1 MSQILATCVAYVPIM
16 FYGRCM
22 QSDFGFSGHDDILR
36 WQEMLAPMR
45 AASEP
50 IPRRSPIG
58 ALVKSMIS
66 GRTRDPV
73 SLAAYDR
80 LVAAFGTPGRVLAA
94 GREEVLRC
102 IGGVTHAE
110 DKAVYVVEALGR
122 IAAERKGFDLS
133 FLAKPPIGEALGWL
147 ERLPGVGRKVAAA
160 TLNGSTLD
168 RPVLIVDSHV
178 LRVLQRLGFVG
189 RHDARAA
196 SEAVTAAMPEWS
208 GGDFLDFHIVTKK
221 LGQTVC
227 GFDVPDCAHCPLR
240 GDCRSNC

>member
-1 MSQILATCVAYVPIM
+1 
-16 FYGRCM
+16 M
-22 QSDFGFSGHDDILR
+22 QSGFGFSGHDDILR
-36 WQEMLAPMR
+36 WQNALAPVR
-45 AASEP
+45 ALADP
-50 IPRRSPIG
+50 LPRRSPVG

-66 GRTRDPV
+66 GRTRDAV

-102 IGGVTHAE
+102 ILGVTHAA
-110 DKAVYVVEALGR
+110 DKAGYVVDALGR

-133 FLAKPPIGEALGWL
+133 FLAAPPIGEALGWL

-178 LRVLQRLGFVG
+178 LRVLQRLGFVD
-189 RHDARAA
+189 RHAEARVA
-196 SEAVTAAMPEWS
+196 SEAVTAAMPEWQ
-208 GGDFLDFHIVTKK
+208 GVDFLDFHVATKK
-221 LGQTVC
+221 LGQNFC
-227 GFDVPDCAHCPLR
+227 RFDARDCAGCPLQT
-240 GDCRSNC
+240 DCPSRSR

>member
-1 MSQILATCVAYVPIM
+1 
-16 FYGRCM
+16 M
-22 QSDFGFSGHDDILR
+22 QSGFGFSGHGDILR
-36 WQEMLAPMR
+36 WQTALASVR
-45 AASEP
+45 AQVAP
-50 IPRRSPIG
+50 LPRRSPIG

-102 IGGVTHAE
+102 IASVTHAE
-110 DKAVYVVEALGR
+110 DKAGYVVGALGR

-133 FLAKPPIGEALGWL
+133 FLATPPIGEALAWL

-178 LRVLQRLGFVG
+178 LRVLQRLGFVD
-189 RHDARAA
+189 RHAEARTA
-196 SEAVTAAMPEWS
+196 SAAVTAAMPEWQ
-208 GGDFLDFHIVTKK
+208 GGDFLDFHIATKK
-221 LGQTVC
+221 LGQTFC
-227 GFDVPDCAHCPLR
+227 RFDAPDCAHCPL
-240 GDCRSNC
+240 GADCLSRNR

>member
-1 MSQILATCVAYVPIM
+1 
-16 FYGRCM
+16 M
-22 QSDFGFSGHDDILR
+22 QSGFGFSGHDDILR
-36 WQEMLAPMR
+36 WQRMLAPMR
-45 AASEP
+45 TVAVP
-50 IPRRSPIG
+50 LPRRSPIG

-80 LVAAFGTPGRVLAA
+80 LVAAFGTPGRVLMA

-110 DKAVYVVEALGR
+110 DKAGYVVGALGR

-133 FLAKPPIGEALGWL
+133 FLATPPIVEALGWL

-160 TLNGSTLD
+160 TLNASTLD

-178 LRVLQRLGFVG
+178 LRVLQRLGFVD
-189 RHDARAA
+189 RHAEARTA
-196 SEAVTAAMPEWS
+196 SEAVTAAMPEWD
-208 GGDFLDFHIVTKK
+208 GGDFLDFHIAIKK
-221 LGQTVC
+221 LGQRFC
-227 GFDVPDCAHCPLR
+227 RFEAPDCARCPLR
-240 GDCRSNC
+240 IDCRSRC